1 MRVIDKGVE
10 PRSLVQH
17 RATPN
22 SDYANLG
29 NGAKQDLRDALV
41 REQRGLCCYC
51 MTRIE
56 STRESMKIEHWR
68 SQSHY
73 EALELTYSN
82 LLGACLG
89 GHGQPEALQHCDT
102 RKKERDI
109 RFNPADPIHR
119 IDQRIQFQAD
129 GTIASSDVEFNTQLS
144 DVLGLN
150 LPLLKNRRKGV
161 LSGLI
166 DWWSSET
173 ARLRGPVPRAQL
185 LRERA
190 RRVAAGGGYL
200 APFDPVAVWW
210 LDQHLARVTA

>member
-10 PRSLVQH
+10 PRSLVEH
-17 RATPN
+17 RATQN
-22 SDYANLG
+22 SDYANLV

-56 STRESMKIEHWR
+56 PTRESMKIEHWR
-68 SQSHY
+68 SQSRH

-82 LLGACLG
+82 LLAACLG

-102 RKKERDI
+102 RKGERDI
-109 RFNPADPIHR
+109 RFNPADPMHR
-119 IDQRIQFQAD
+119 VEQRIQFQAD
-129 GTIASSDVEFNTQLS
+129 GTIASSDAEFHTQLS

-161 LSGLI
+161 LSGLM
-166 DWWSSET
+166 DWWSSEK
-173 ARLRGPVPRAQL
+173 ARLRGPVPRAQI
-185 LRERA
+185 LRERT
-190 RRVAAGGGYL
+190 RRVPAGVGPI

-210 LDQHLARVTA
+210 LDQRLARVAT